1 MAKRRNNIL
10 LITGSVIVLALII
23 WLMTRGEKYTPGDTK
38 FFDSEIPTDAT
49 IIQPGEL
56 TKGKK
61 YETPNGKYYLL
72 FENGGNLVWVENGKE
87 TLWSLESGGAGSDA
101 KARLLSDGNLCVIG
115 KEQTICGNSDNTEVP
130 KGRHLLILKNDGRLY
145 LDSGGGT
152 RETYNFYPQIDD
164 YRGETIEEE
173 EA

>member
-10 LITGSVIVLALII
+10 MVTAIIVIALILVV
-23 WLMTRGEKYTPGDTK
+23 WLMRRGEKYTPGDTK
-38 FFDSEIPTDAT
+38 FFDSDIPTDAT

-56 TKGKK
+56 VKGKK
-61 YETPNGKYYLL
+61 YETPNGRYHLL
-72 FENGGNLVWVENGKE
+72 FQDDGNLVWVEDGKG
-87 TLWSLESGGAGSDA
+87 TIWSLESGGAGSNA

-115 KEQTICGNSDNTEVP
+115 KEKTVCGNSDNTEVP

-145 LDSGGGT
+145 LDSGGGS

-164 YRGETIEEE
+164 YRGDTVEG
-173 EA
+173 